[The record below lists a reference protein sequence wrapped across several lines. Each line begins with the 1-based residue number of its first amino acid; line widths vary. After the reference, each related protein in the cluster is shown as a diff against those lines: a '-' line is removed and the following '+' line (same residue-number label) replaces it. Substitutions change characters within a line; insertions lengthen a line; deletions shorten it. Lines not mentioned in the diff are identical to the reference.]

1 MLDGKLVLCAK
12 LELTFSG
19 ALLFLRFFDE
29 PTPESADECFVTF
42 CSTGVPSELL
52 VSSSELLNS
61 GGGDFAVG
69 IISAISLVSLLPWS
83 GFLLVFG
90 SSFENTSWTF
100 LRDVEFRFF
109 KL

>member
-1 MLDGKLVLCAK
+1 MLGGKLVLCAK

-19 ALLFLRFFDE
+19 PLLLFLRFFDE

-42 CSTGVPSELL
+42 CSTGVSSELL

-69 IISAISLVSLLPWS
+69 MISAISLVSLLP
-83 GFLLVFG
+83 
-90 SSFENTSWTF
+90 
-100 LRDVEFRFF
+100 
-109 KL
+109 

>member
-1 MLDGKLVLCAK
+1 LVLCAK

-19 ALLFLRFFDE
+19 ALLFLIFFDE

-42 CSTGVPSELL
+42 SSTGSSELL

-69 IISAISLVSLLPWS
+69 MISAISLVSLLPWS
-83 GFLLVFG
+83 GF
-90 SSFENTSWTF
+90 
-100 LRDVEFRFF
+100 FR
-109 KL
+109 